1 MKKLFLITIISL
13 LIVGCVSVVEVKE
26 TKNKPSPPPH
36 APAHGVR
43 AKYQYRYY
51 PSLGIYYDINRGI
64 YFYIE
69 SGVWI
74 SSPNP
79 PINFRVGVQ
88 DFIVIDLDT
97 DKPYKYY
104 NQHKKQYPPQSNS
117 QHNKPKKNKK

>member
-1 MKKLFLITIISL
+1 MKKLILITIISL
-13 LIVGCVSVVEVKE
+13 ILFSCISVVEVKE

-69 SGVWI
+69 AGVWK
-74 SSPNP
+74 SSQNP
-79 PINFRVGVQ
+79 PINFKVGMQ

-117 QHNKPKKNKK
+117 QHNNPKKPKK